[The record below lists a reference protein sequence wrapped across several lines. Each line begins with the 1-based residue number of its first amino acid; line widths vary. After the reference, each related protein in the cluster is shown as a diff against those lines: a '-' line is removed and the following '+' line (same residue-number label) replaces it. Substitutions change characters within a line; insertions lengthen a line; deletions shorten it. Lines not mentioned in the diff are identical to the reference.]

1 MRKRRLRRFLRCFS
15 ALGEE
20 VVFLGVG
27 EILERIKEEA
37 SAERERILRDAE
49 EQAKEILE
57 EAKTSLEKR
66 RLAVKRREEKRGE
79 EEKMRIIRSAR
90 LEARRIKWSAEQE
103 ITNEVF
109 ENAKKRIKEVKEE
122 GFKGKSY
129 EEILAGLVKEAAI
142 SISSPLTAG
151 ETATGETAENAV
163 KEGKSEESEELEVL
177 VSEED
182 ANFVSQSLLD
192 KISAEISKEEG
203 IKIHL
208 SLSTERIKASGGVI
222 VRRKDGKV
230 EVNNTFEKRMER
242 FMPILR
248 ENVARILW
256 K

>member
-1 MRKRRLRRFLRCFS
+1 
-15 ALGEE
+15 

-37 SAERERILRDAE
+37 SAERERILREAE

-109 ENAKKRIKEVKEE
+109 ENAKKRIKKVKGE

-163 KEGKSEESEELEVL
+163 KERESEESEELEVL

-182 ANFVSQSLLD
+182 ANFISQSLLD

-208 SLSTERIKASGGVI
+208 LLSTERIKASGGVI

>member
-1 MRKRRLRRFLRCFS
+1 MRLFLRCFS
-15 ALGEE
+15 ALRSDGGGG
-20 VVFLGVG
+20 VFLGVR
-27 EILERIKEEA
+27 EILERIKDEA

-49 EQAKEILE
+49 ERAKQILE
-57 EAKTSLEKR
+57 ETKAYLERR
-66 RLAVKRREEKRGE
+66 RLAVKMREEKRGE

-109 ENAKKRIKEVKEE
+109 ENAKKRIKEAKKN

-129 EEILAGLVKEAAI
+129 DEILAGLVKEAAI
-142 SISSPLTAG
+142 SIISP
-151 ETATGETAENAV
+151 EHEMHAE
-163 KEGKSEESEELEVL
+163 EDLEVL
-177 VSEED
+177 VSDED
-182 ANFVSQSLLD
+182 ANFISQSLLD
-192 KISAEISKEEG
+192 KISDEISREEG
-203 IKIHL
+203 VKIRL
-208 SLSTERIKASGGVI
+208 SLSKERINASGGVV

-248 ENVARILW
+248 EKVACILL

>member
-37 SAERERILRDAE
+37 SAERERILREAE

-66 RLAVKRREEKRGE
+66 RLAVKMREEKRGE

-109 ENAKKRIKEVKEE
+109 ENARKRIKVVKEE

-163 KEGKSEESEELEVL
+163 KERESEESEELEVL

>member
-1 MRKRRLRRFLRCFS
+1 MRQFLRCFS
-15 ALGEE
+15 ASGEE

-49 EQAKEILE
+49 ERAKEILE

-66 RLAVKRREEKRGE
+66 RLAVKMREEKRGE

-109 ENAKKRIKEVKEE
+109 ENAKKRIKKVKEE

-151 ETATGETAENAV
+151 ETATGETAENAA

-192 KISAEISKEEG
+192 KISTEISKEEG

>member
-1 MRKRRLRRFLRCFS
+1 M
-15 ALGEE
+15 
-20 VVFLGVG
+20 VFLGVG

-37 SAERERILRDAE
+37 SAERERILREAE

-109 ENAKKRIKEVKEE
+109 ENAKKRIKKVKEE

-129 EEILAGLVKEAAI
+129 REILAGLVKEAAI

-163 KEGKSEESEELEVL
+163 KERESEESEELEVL

>member
-1 MRKRRLRRFLRCFS
+1 M
-15 ALGEE
+15 
-20 VVFLGVG
+20 GVG

-37 SAERERILRDAE
+37 SAERERILREAE

-66 RLAVKRREEKRGE
+66 RLAVKMREEKRGE

-109 ENAKKRIKEVKEE
+109 ENAKKRIKKVKEE

-129 EEILAGLVKEAAI
+129 GEILAGLVKEAAI

>member
-1 MRKRRLRRFLRCFS
+1 M
-15 ALGEE
+15 
-20 VVFLGVG
+20 
-27 EILERIKEEA
+27 
-37 SAERERILRDAE
+37 
-49 EQAKEILE
+49 
-57 EAKTSLEKR
+57 
-66 RLAVKRREEKRGE
+66 
-79 EEKMRIIRSAR
+79 
-90 LEARRIKWSAEQE
+90 
-103 ITNEVF
+103 
-109 ENAKKRIKEVKEE
+109 
-122 GFKGKSY
+122 
-129 EEILAGLVKEAAI
+129 
-142 SISSPLTAG
+142 
-151 ETATGETAENAV
+151 
-163 KEGKSEESEELEVL
+163 L

-203 IKIHL
+203 INIHL

>member
-1 MRKRRLRRFLRCFS
+1 M
-15 ALGEE
+15 
-20 VVFLGVG
+20 VFLGVG

-37 SAERERILRDAE
+37 SAERERILREAE

-66 RLAVKRREEKRGE
+66 RLAVKMREEKRGE

-109 ENAKKRIKEVKEE
+109 ENAKKRIKKVKEE

-163 KEGKSEESEELEVL
+163 KEGESEESEELEVL

>member
-129 EEILAGLVKEAAI
+129 GEILAGLVKEAAI

-151 ETATGETAENAV
+151 ETATGETAEDAV

-192 KISAEISKEEG
+192 KISAEISKEES

>member
-1 MRKRRLRRFLRCFS
+1 M
-15 ALGEE
+15 
-20 VVFLGVG
+20 GVG

-49 EQAKEILE
+49 ERAKEILE

-66 RLAVKRREEKRGE
+66 RLAVKMREEKRGE

-109 ENAKKRIKEVKEE
+109 ENAKKRIKKVKEE

-163 KEGKSEESEELEVL
+163 KEGKSEESGELEVL

>member
-1 MRKRRLRRFLRCFS
+1 M
-15 ALGEE
+15 
-20 VVFLGVG
+20 VFLGVG

-37 SAERERILRDAE
+37 SAERERILREAE
-49 EQAKEILE
+49 ERAKEILE

-66 RLAVKRREEKRGE
+66 RLAVKMREEKRGE

-109 ENAKKRIKEVKEE
+109 ENAKKRIKEVKEK

-163 KEGKSEESEELEVL
+163 KERESEESEELEVL

-192 KISAEISKEEG
+192 KISAELSKEEG

>member
-1 MRKRRLRRFLRCFS
+1 M
-15 ALGEE
+15 
-20 VVFLGVG
+20 VFLGVG

-37 SAERERILRDAE
+37 SAERERILREAE

-66 RLAVKRREEKRGE
+66 RLAVKMREEKRGE

-109 ENAKKRIKEVKEE
+109 ENAKKRIKKVKEE

-163 KEGKSEESEELEVL
+163 KERESEESEELEVL

>member
-1 MRKRRLRRFLRCFS
+1 M
-15 ALGEE
+15 
-20 VVFLGVG
+20 GVG

-37 SAERERILRDAE
+37 SAERERILREAE

-66 RLAVKRREEKRGE
+66 RLAVKMREEKRGE

-109 ENAKKRIKEVKEE
+109 ENAKKRIKKVKEE

-163 KEGKSEESEELEVL
+163 KERESEESEELEVL

-203 IKIHL
+203 INIHL

>member
-1 MRKRRLRRFLRCFS
+1 
-15 ALGEE
+15 

-37 SAERERILRDAE
+37 SAERERILREAE
-49 EQAKEILE
+49 ERAKEILE

-66 RLAVKRREEKRGE
+66 RLAVKMREEKRGE

-109 ENAKKRIKEVKEE
+109 ENAKKRIKKVKGE

-129 EEILAGLVKEAAI
+129 REILAGLVKEAAI

-151 ETATGETAENAV
+151 ETATGEPAENAV
-163 KEGKSEESEELEVL
+163 KERESEESEESEELEVL

>member
-1 MRKRRLRRFLRCFS
+1 M
-15 ALGEE
+15 
-20 VVFLGVG
+20 GVG

-37 SAERERILRDAE
+37 SAERERILREAE
-49 EQAKEILE
+49 ERAKEILE

-66 RLAVKRREEKRGE
+66 RLAVKMREEKKGE

-109 ENAKKRIKEVKEE
+109 ENAKKRIKKVKEE

-151 ETATGETAENAV
+151 ETATGETAEENVV

-208 SLSTERIKASGGVI
+208 SLAPERIKASGGVI

>member
-1 MRKRRLRRFLRCFS
+1 M
-15 ALGEE
+15 
-20 VVFLGVG
+20 GVG

-129 EEILAGLVKEAAI
+129 GEILAGLVKEAAI

-151 ETATGETAENAV
+151 ETATGETAEDAV

>member
-1 MRKRRLRRFLRCFS
+1 
-15 ALGEE
+15 
-20 VVFLGVG
+20 LGVG

-37 SAERERILRDAE
+37 SAERERILREAE

-66 RLAVKRREEKRGE
+66 RLAVKMREEKRGE

-109 ENAKKRIKEVKEE
+109 ENAKKRIKKVKEE

-129 EEILAGLVKEAAI
+129 REILAGLVKEAAI

-151 ETATGETAENAV
+151 ETATGETAENTV

>member
-1 MRKRRLRRFLRCFS
+1 M
-15 ALGEE
+15 
-20 VVFLGVG
+20 GVG

-37 SAERERILRDAE
+37 SAERERILREAE
-49 EQAKEILE
+49 ERAKEILE

-66 RLAVKRREEKRGE
+66 RLAVKMREEKRGE

-109 ENAKKRIKEVKEE
+109 ENAKKRIKKVKEE

-151 ETATGETAENAV
+151 ETATGETAENAA

-208 SLSTERIKASGGVI
+208 SLSPERIKASGGVI